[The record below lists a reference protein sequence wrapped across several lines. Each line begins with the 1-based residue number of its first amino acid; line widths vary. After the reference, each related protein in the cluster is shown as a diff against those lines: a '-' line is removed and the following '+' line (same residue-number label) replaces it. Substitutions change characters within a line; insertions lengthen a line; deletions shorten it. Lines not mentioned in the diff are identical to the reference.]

1 MVINLTV
8 GIISHIYIYVERD
21 YKSMLYTLNVKH
33 FIKECYIVVVTSFAV
48 KKKVTF
54 FSPASKP
61 VVTVTSAALPV

>member
-48 KKKVTF
+48 KKKSIT
-54 FSPASKP
+54 PI
-61 VVTVTSAALPV
+61 